1 MPVALITGG
10 ASLIGEGIAGVL
22 AREGWDVVVSDVNTA
37 TAQMVADK
45 FQGKFAGKTGNAP
58 KLTVA
63 KLDVT
68 DMAEVTRVVD
78 ATAKDHGGID
88 ALVNLAGGGRGIGI
102 PQHDFADAPPEWWN
116 KMVSINLIGLL
127 NVTNAV
133 LKHMVS
139 AKKGG
144 IVSITA
150 RRGLQGGPKAAVYS
164 GCKAATI
171 VFSQS
176 LAQEVGPLGI
186 RVNTVAP
193 GDVAARWK
201 VGEHVKPTRSPL
213 GEATTPDHIGEAVAF
228 LLSEK
233 ACHITGSCIDVS
245 GGVALH

>member
-22 AREGWDVVVSDVNTA
+22 ARDGWDVVISDIKTD

-45 FQGKFAGKTGNAP
+45 FAGKAGNAP

-78 ATAKDHGGID
+78 ETASTFGGID
-88 ALVNLAGGGRGIGI
+88 ALINLAGGGRGIGI

-116 KMVSINLIGLL
+116 RMVSINLIGLL

-133 LKHMVS
+133 LKHMIP
-139 AKKGG
+139 ARKGG

-150 RRGLQGGPKAAVYS
+150 RRGLQGGPRAAVYS

-176 LAQEVGPLGI
+176 LAQEVGPHGI

-193 GDVAARWK
+193 GDTPARWK
-201 VGEHVKPTRSPL
+201 TGDHVKPTRSPL
-213 GEATTPDHIGEAVAF
+213 GDHTRPEHIGEAVAF

-233 ACHITGSCIDVS
+233 ANHITGSCLDVS

>member
-1 MPVALITGG
+1 MPVAFITGG

-22 AREGWDVVVSDVNTA
+22 ARDGWDVVISDIKTDV
-37 TAQMVADK
+37 AQMVADK
-45 FQGKFAGKTGNAP
+45 FAGKAGNAP
-58 KLTVA
+58 HLTVT

-78 ATAKDHGGID
+78 ETAAKFGGID

-116 KMVSINLIGLL
+116 RMVSINLIGLL
-127 NVTNAV
+127 NTTNAV
-133 LKHMVS
+133 LKHMIP

-150 RRGLQGGPKAAVYS
+150 RRGLQGGPRAAVYS

-176 LAQEVGPLGI
+176 LAQEVGKHGI

-193 GDVAARWK
+193 GDTPARWK

-213 GEATTPDHIGEAVAF
+213 GDHTRPEHIGEAVAF

-233 ACHITGSCIDVS
+233 ANHITGSCLDVS

>member
-1 MPVALITGG
+1 MPVAFLTGG

-22 AREGWDVVVSDVNTA
+22 ARDGWDVVISDINTEV
-37 TAQMVADK
+37 AQTVADK
-45 FQGKFAGKTGNAP
+45 FAGKAGNAP
-58 KLTVA
+58 KLSVA

-68 DMAEVTRVVD
+68 DMAEVTRVID
-78 ATAKDHGGID
+78 ETAATFGGID

-102 PQHDFADAPPEWWN
+102 QLHDFADATPDMWN

-127 NVTNAV
+127 NTTNAA
-133 LKHMVS
+133 LKHMIP

-176 LAQEVGPLGI
+176 LAQEVGKHGI

-193 GDVAARWK
+193 GDTPARWK
-201 VGEHVKPTRSPL
+201 VGDYVKPSRSPL
-213 GEATTPDHIGEAVAF
+213 GSHTEPKDIGEAVAF

-233 ACHITGSCIDVS
+233 ASHITGSCLDVS

>member
-1 MPVALITGG
+1 MPIALITGG

-22 AREGWDVVVSDVNTA
+22 ARDGWDVVISDIKTD

-45 FQGKFAGKTGNAP
+45 FAGKAGNAP

-78 ATAKDHGGID
+78 RTAADFGGID
-88 ALVNLAGGGRGIGI
+88 ALINLAGGGRGIGI
-102 PQHDFADAPPEWWN
+102 PQHDFADSPPEWWN
-116 KMVSINLIGLL
+116 RMVSINLIGLL

-133 LKHMVS
+133 LKHMIP

-176 LAQEVGPLGI
+176 LAQEVGPHGI

-201 VGEHVKPTRSPL
+201 VGDHVKPTRSPL
-213 GEATTPDHIGEAVAF
+213 GTATTPDHIGEAVAF

-233 ACHITGSCIDVS
+233 ANHITGSCLDVS